1 MAEID
6 EINVRLSQ
14 SVDTAEDLKNTI
26 ESVAKNNDIE
36 VVKGTD
42 TPKSVV
48 EKMGQQLGNIDS
60 ISELNLTYGEETP
73 TYDTTDGMTVN
84 ATGQLKYGENKT
96 TTFDTEFNLPLV
108 PADDTITIDVDE
120 QNKKFTIKSNGGGKD
135 NLLVVY
141 NDDKTAVYCKR
152 ILSVPDIQANT
163 KFDLVFGTTPI
174 QGVLDITVIGKLS
187 TYKNVGSITRHIG
200 VDYQGETT
208 STIVYKDNNYTQ
220 VDKNIAQYIFIG
232 DNFEPLAVDV
242 RGLFVTIENNV
253 KGSAFAQSLQNVQVI
268 IEYTS
273 LKTENLDVN
282 WLLNITAGGSS
293 AGTIS
298 AYAVRPSGYVG
309 SVQTPNRIYGTDGAG
324 EQKTYGLNNGG
335 LEYSVDIPRYYNG
348 QIGTSEIPSPLN
360 ELQDDLYTTAS
371 IYAIVNGG
379 YLQKCVTLKGATDP
393 TPSTQAY
400 YEGHLYLNT
409 TNNALW
415 ICSAIS
421 SATPKTYTWK
431 LLGDG
436 LDTQPRAISTQIY
449 DNTTLASHIDEILG
463 HVNTENGGS
472 LVSISMK
479 LTNAISGEM
488 KSVTTNLSTNTLT
501 NSTSTVNI
509 INAGEAITLT
519 LGAIRNG
526 ATSGKKATF
535 ICANDTNMCSFSNIA
550 ISNINDTD
558 TAILSGY
565 EFTYGTNSIIHNY
578 FNDISILNANLEHL
592 VINYYAT

>member
-1 MAEID
+1 MTDREHILNNNAKIEELIELVRTKQAGTQID
-6 EINVRLSQ
+6 FNSIN
-14 SVDTAEDLKNTI
+14 
-26 ESVAKNNDIE
+26 
-36 VVKGTD
+36 
-42 TPKSVV
+42 
-48 EKMGQQLGNIDS
+48 
-60 ISELNLTYGEETP
+60 ELNLTYGEEAP
-73 TYDTTDGMTVN
+73 TYDTTDGMTVR
-84 ATGQLKYGENKT
+84 ATGQLKYDTDKT
-96 TTFDTEFNLPLV
+96 ATFDTEFNLPLV
-108 PADDTITIDVDE
+108 PADDSITIATDE

-141 NDDKTAVYCKR
+141 NDDKTAIYCKR
-152 ILSVPDIQANT
+152 ILSVPDIQPNT
-163 KFDLVFGTTPI
+163 KFDIIFGTTPI
-174 QGVLDITVIGKLS
+174 QGTLDITVVGKLS
-187 TYKNVGSITRHIG
+187 EYKNVGSITRHIS
-200 VDYQGETT
+200 VDYQGETA
-208 STIVYKDNNYTQ
+208 STVVYKDSNYTQ
-220 VDKNIAQYIFIG
+220 VDKSIAQYIFIG
-232 DNFEPLAVDV
+232 DNFEPLTVDV
-242 RGLFVTIENNV
+242 RGLFVTIQNSV
-253 KGSAFAQSLQNVQVI
+253 KGSAFPQSLQNAQVI
-268 IEYTS
+268 IEYTG
-273 LKTENLDVN
+273 LKTENLDTN
-282 WLLNITAGGSS
+282 WLLNITAGESS

-298 AYAVRPSGYVG
+298 AYTARPSGYVG
-309 SVQTPNRIYGTDGAG
+309 SVQNVNRIYGTNEGG
-324 EQKTYGLNNGG
+324 GQKTFGINNGG
-335 LEYSVDIPRYYNG
+335 LEYSADIPRYYNG
-348 QIGTSEIPSPLN
+348 QIGVSEIPSPLN

-535 ICANDTNMCSFSNIA
+535 ICANDTNMCSFANIA

-578 FNDISILNANLEHL
+578 FNDINILNADLEHL

>member
-6 EINVRLSQ
+6 EINARLSQ

-26 ESVAKNNDIE
+26 ENVAKTNDVE

-60 ISELNLTYGEETP
+60 ISELNLTYGEESP
-73 TYDTTDGMTVN
+73 TYDTTDGMTVR
-84 ATGQLKYGENKT
+84 ATGQLKYGTDKT

-108 PADDTITIDVDE
+108 PADNSITIGVDE
-120 QNKKFTIKSNGGGKD
+120 SNKKFTIKSNSSGKD

-187 TYKNVGSITRHIG
+187 EYKNVGSITRHIG

-208 STIVYKDNNYTQ
+208 STIVYKDHNYTQ
-220 VDKNIAQYIFIG
+220 VDKNIAQYIFVG
-232 DNFEPLAVDV
+232 DSFDPLVVDS
-242 RGLFVTIENNV
+242 RGLSIAIENNV
-253 KGSAFAQSLQNVQVI
+253 ESANYPQSLQDVEVI
-268 IEYTS
+268 VEYTS

-282 WLLNITAGGSS
+282 WLLNIIVGESS
-293 AGTIS
+293 VGTIS
-298 AYAVRPSGYVG
+298 AYAVHPSGYVG
-309 SVQTPNRIYGTDGAG
+309 SVQTINRIYGTDGG
-324 EQKTYGLNNGG
+324 GGQKTYGLNNGG
-335 LEYSVDIPRYYNG
+335 LEYSADIPRYYNG

-379 YLQKCVTLKGATDP
+379 YLQKCVTLKGITNP
-393 TPSTQAY
+393 TSSTQAY
-400 YEGHLYLNT
+400 YVGQLYLNT

-415 ICSAIS
+415 ICSAIGS
-421 SATPKTYTWK
+421 ETPKTYTWK

-578 FNDISILNANLEHL
+578 FNDISILNADLEHL

>member
-1 MAEID
+1 MTDREHILNNNTKIEELIELVKTKQAGTQID
-6 EINVRLSQ
+6 FNSIN
-14 SVDTAEDLKNTI
+14 
-26 ESVAKNNDIE
+26 
-36 VVKGTD
+36 
-42 TPKSVV
+42 
-48 EKMGQQLGNIDS
+48 
-60 ISELNLTYGEETP
+60 ELNLTYGEETP
-73 TYDTTDGMTVN
+73 TYDTTDGMTIR
-84 ATGQLKYGENKT
+84 TTSQLKYDTDKT
-96 TTFDTEFNLPLV
+96 ATFDTEFNLPLV
-108 PADDTITIDVDE
+108 PADDSITIATDE

-174 QGVLDITVIGKLS
+174 QGTLDITVIGKLS
-187 TYKNVGSITRHIG
+187 EYKNVGSITRHIG

-208 STIVYKDNNYTQ
+208 STVVYKDSNYTQ
-220 VDKNIAQYIFIG
+220 VDKSIAQYIFIG
-232 DNFEPLAVDV
+232 DNFEPLTVDV
-242 RGLFVTIENNV
+242 RGLFVTIQNSV
-253 KGSAFAQSLQNVQVI
+253 KGSAFPQSLQNAQVI

-282 WLLNITAGGSS
+282 WLLNITAGESS

-298 AYAVRPSGYVG
+298 AYDVRPSGYVG
-309 SVQTPNRIYGTDGAG
+309 SVQSLNRIYGTDGAG

-335 LEYSVDIPRYYNG
+335 LEYSADIPRYYNG

-421 SATPKTYTWK
+421 STTPKTYTWK

-449 DNTTLASHIDEILG
+449 DNTTLASHSDEIWG

-535 ICANDTNMCSFSNIA
+535 TCANDTNMCSFANIT

-578 FNDISILNANLEHL
+578 FNDINILNADLEHL

>member
-1 MAEID
+1 MTDREHILNNNTKIEELIELVKTKQAGTQID
-6 EINVRLSQ
+6 FNS
-14 SVDTAEDLKNTI
+14 
-26 ESVAKNNDIE
+26 
-36 VVKGTD
+36 
-42 TPKSVV
+42 
-48 EKMGQQLGNIDS
+48 ID
-60 ISELNLTYGEETP
+60 ELNLTYGEEAP
-73 TYDTTDGMTVN
+73 TYDTTDGMTVR
-84 ATGQLKYGENKT
+84 ATGQLKYDTNKT
-96 TTFDTEFNLPLV
+96 ATFDTKFNLPLV
-108 PADDTITIDVDE
+108 PADDSITIATDE

-152 ILSVPDIQANT
+152 ILSVPDIQPNT
-163 KFDLVFGTTPI
+163 KFDIIFGTTPI
-174 QGVLDITVIGKLS
+174 QGTLDITVIGKLS
-187 TYKNVGSITRHIG
+187 ARGYVGSITRHIG
-200 VDYQGETT
+200 VDYQGETAPT
-208 STIVYKDNNYTQ
+208 VVYKDSNYTQ
-220 VDKNIAQYIFIG
+220 VDKSIAQYIFIG
-232 DNFEPLAVDV
+232 DNFEPLTVDA
-242 RGLFVTIENNV
+242 RGLFVTIQNSV
-253 KGSAFAQSLQNVQVI
+253 KGGGLEQSLQNVQVI
-268 IEYTS
+268 IEYTG
-273 LKTENLDVN
+273 LKTENLDTN
-282 WLLNITAGGSS
+282 WLLNITAGESS

-298 AYAVRPSGYVG
+298 AWTTRPSGYVG
-309 SVQTPNRIYGTDGAG
+309 SVQNSNSIYGTDGAG
-324 EQKTYGLNNGG
+324 GQKTFGINNEGLV
-335 LEYSVDIPRYYNG
+335 YSVDIPRYYNG
-348 QIGTSEIPSPLN
+348 QIGVSVIPSPLN
-360 ELQDDLYTTAS
+360 ELQDNLYTTSS
-371 IYAIVNGG
+371 IYATVNGG
-379 YLQKCVTLKGATDP
+379 YLQKCVTLKGTTNP
-393 TPSTQAY
+393 TSSTQAY
-400 YEGHLYLNT
+400 YVGQLYLNT

-449 DNTTLASHIDEILG
+449 DNTTLASHINEILG

-479 LTNAISGEM
+479 LTDAISGEM

-535 ICANDTNMCSFSNIA
+535 TCANDTNMCSFSNIA
-550 ISNINDTD
+550 ISNINGTD
-558 TAILSGY
+558 TATLSGY

>member
-6 EINVRLSQ
+6 EINARLSQ

-26 ESVAKNNDIE
+26 ENVAKNNDVE

-60 ISELNLTYGEETP
+60 ISELNLTYGEESP
-73 TYDTTDGMTVN
+73 TYDATDGMTVR
-84 ATGQLKYGENKT
+84 ATGQLKYGTDKT

-108 PADDTITIDVDE
+108 PADNSITIGVDE
-120 QNKKFTIKSNGGGKD
+120 PNKKFTIKSVTTLVGEADPTTSTVGYIGQLYLNTTDNSTYQCTAISNGSYTWK
-135 NLLVVY
+135 LV
-141 NDDKTAVYCKR
+141 NEDKFVKSMINSSGSSSTAVYVRSGRGGEPQEDK
-152 ILSVPDIQANT
+152 
-163 KFDLVFGTTPI
+163 LVLAT
-174 QGVLDITVIGKLS
+174 
-187 TYKNVGSITRHIG
+187 
-200 VDYQGETT
+200 
-208 STIVYKDNNYTQ
+208 
-220 VDKNIAQYIFIG
+220 AYI
-232 DNFEPLAVDV
+232 
-242 RGLFVTIENNV
+242 
-253 KGSAFAQSLQNVQVI
+253 SQ
-268 IEYTS
+268 
-273 LKTENLDVN
+273 
-282 WLLNITAGGSS
+282 
-293 AGTIS
+293 GTIMQRES
-298 AYAVRPSGYVG
+298 GDPMCKIYTPRP
-309 SVQTPNRIYGTDGAG
+309 T
-324 EQKTYGLNNGG
+324 LNNK
-335 LEYSVDIPRYYNG
+335 YIINID
-348 QIGTSEIPSPLN
+348 
-360 ELQDDLYTTAS
+360 
-371 IYAIVNGG
+371 
-379 YLQKCVTLKGATDP
+379 YLQKYEQCRTGTSDP
-393 TPSTQAY
+393 TSTTVAY
-400 YEGHLYLNT
+400 YVGQLYLNT

-415 ICSAIS
+415 ICSAIGS
-421 SATPKTYTWK
+421 ETPKTYIWK

-463 HVNTENGGS
+463 HVNTENSGS

-535 ICANDTNMCSFSNIA
+535 ICANDTNMCSFANIA

-565 EFTYGTNSIIHNY
+565 EFTYGTNSIIHNF
-578 FNDISILNANLEHL
+578 FNNISILNADLEHL